1 MASPTADSYTFTPGV
16 PLYAGVV
23 PPPPA
28 DLRLITTIDI
38 RSMSASAQTNVPVTF
53 GHPFA
58 PGDFDPVNES
68 LYAKVDGEDIP
79 IQYDAVA
86 TRGDGSAR
94 LAVVSALLASLG
106 GSATKAIE
114 LYAGAHFSQPGGSFN
129 TTGWNPIVSI
139 SASGG
144 PWTVAPRDQLLAQLA
159 SNTGVRLNGPVA
171 KEVRLMLPFKNGS
184 NQDHP
189 HLRLCLDVRLYNN
202 GSIRTDLIFE
212 NGSLLAA
219 SPANYAYGVTITDGP
234 GGSTIFSQA
243 SFTHYS
249 RARWHRVLWHGT
261 QPLVRPR
268 HNKAYFLDSR
278 ITWNLNRSLTIA
290 NGALNTIQSNLSM
303 GGSGPMATGGLTTDM
318 PGTGGRDEIA
328 PIPKWS
334 AMYLLSFDDRAYT
347 AMIANAD
354 GAATAHVHFRD
365 MTTGLPVDVV
375 SRPNIAVRNGTSSPS
390 VPSTPSGSPWNADM
404 SHQGSYFFIPYVVT
418 GDNFYLEEM
427 TFWTAWNIAAV
438 DASGRGTSNGWL
450 APVEQL
456 RGVAWGFRSLLEC
469 AYALP
474 DGHAQKAYFT
484 TIKNNNVSYF
494 NSNFTT
500 TGDNTFVM
508 PLGAMKGVFNNTPSP
523 GQIPGY
529 ENDFMHYVLCW
540 AIENGETGLAAMYAN
555 VARYGV
561 DRFLAATQAAGFCT
575 SKGAHYWNSSRS
587 GGVPVTTWSA
597 YATLNN
603 SGPTCG
609 TVANG
614 DGAYPDWAEGY
625 AAVSRGMLGAAVNA
639 GHPNAAAAYS
649 RWLTFTPALAA
660 DFVNSPQYDIVPR
673 T

>member
-1 MASPTADSYTFTPGV
+1 MASPTADSYAFTPGV

-58 PGDFDPVNES
+58 PGDFDPATES

-106 GSATKAIE
+106 GSATKSVE
-114 LYAGAHFSQPGGSFN
+114 LYAGASFSQPGGSFN
-129 TTGWNPIVSI
+129 TTGWNPIISI

-202 GSIRTDLIFE
+202 GSIRTDCIFE

-243 SFTHYS
+243 SFTHHS
-249 RARWHRVLWHGT
+249 RTRWHRVLWHGT

-268 HNKAYFLDSR
+268 HNKAYFLDSK
-278 ITWNLNRSLTIA
+278 ITWNYNRSLTIA
-290 NGALNTIQSNLSM
+290 SGALNTVQSNLSM

-334 AMYLLSFDDRAYT
+334 AMYLLSFDDRAWT
-347 AMIANAD
+347 SMMGNAD
-354 GAATAHVHFRD
+354 AAATAPVHFRD
-365 MTTGLPVDVV
+365 LSSGLPVDVV
-375 SRPNIAVRNGTSSPS
+375 SRPNIAVRYGTSSPS
-390 VPSTPSGSPWNADM
+390 VPATPAGTVWNPDIA
-404 SHQGSYFFIPYVVT
+404 HQGSYFFIPYVVT

-427 TFWTAWNIAAV
+427 TFWSAWNIAAN
-438 DASGRGTSNGWL
+438 DPAGRGTSQGHMGS
-450 APVEQL
+450 EQL
-456 RGVAWGFRSLLEC
+456 RGAAWGFRSILEC
-469 AYALP
+469 AFALP
-474 DGHAQKAYFT
+474 DNHAQKSYFN
-484 TIKNNNVSYF
+484 TIKNNNISFF
-494 NSNFTT
+494 NTNFTST
-500 TGDNTFVM
+500 SDGMYVF
-508 PLGAMKGVFNNTPSP
+508 PLGGMKGIYNNHE
-523 GQIPGY
+523 IPGY
-529 ENDFMHYVLCW
+529 ENDFMLYVVSW
-540 AIENGETGLAAMYAN
+540 GIENGETGLQAMFNN
-555 VARYGV
+555 VTRYGV
-561 DRFLAATQAAGFCT
+561 GRFLAATQAAGFCT
-575 SKGAHYWNSSRS
+575 SKGAHYWNVSRS
-587 GGVPVTTWSA
+587 GSTPFTTWSA
-597 YATLNN
+597 YASANG

-625 AAVSRGMLGAAVNA
+625 AAVSRGMLGAAKNA
-639 GHPNAAAAYS
+639 GHPDAQTAYT
-649 RWLTFTPALAA
+649 RWLTFTPNLAA

-673 T
+673 